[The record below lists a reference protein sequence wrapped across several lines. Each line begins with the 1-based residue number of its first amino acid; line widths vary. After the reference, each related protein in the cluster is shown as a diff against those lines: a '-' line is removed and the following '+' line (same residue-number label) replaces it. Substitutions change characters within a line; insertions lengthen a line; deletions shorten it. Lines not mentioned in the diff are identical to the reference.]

1 MPTYNHTPLF
11 CQDIFLSN
19 LSLPGRGPLIWLA
32 LAYLLYF
39 GQLGVLTPYL
49 AMFLDGRG
57 LTSVEIGQ
65 LLGLITLTRIL
76 GPNLWANLADRSGK
90 CLRILQLGALLALVS
105 FFVIFFADGFWGLT
119 LCFGLIMMFWTAIMP
134 QMEVIT
140 LNSVGGDA
148 HRYSRIRLWGSMG
161 FILLTISAGRLID
174 WFGTEVLLAICV
186 SLLAALLL
194 VSSRLREPQQVPDDT
209 PHTGSIWSKINSPVF
224 LGFILALCLL
234 QVGFGP
240 YNSFF
245 TLYMKD
251 LGYSGLQTGLLLS
264 LGVVAE
270 ILIFLKAGRLIQ
282 RFGIKQMLLVSLVLT
297 VIRWWVLA
305 RFAHFPGILILS
317 QCIHAASFGLTHA
330 TAIQFIHRYF
340 GRRFQSR
347 GQALYVSLAGG
358 LGGAIGNYA
367 AGLLW
372 NQGQGAEQTFIAA
385 AMVVAVALLVIV
397 LIPARKLQCEEIPRP
412 V

>member
-1 MPTYNHTPLF
+1 M
-11 CQDIFLSN
+11 
-19 LSLPGRGPLIWLA
+19 IWLA

-57 LTSVEIGQ
+57 LNSVEIGQ
-65 LLGLITLTRIL
+65 LLALITLTRIL

-90 CLRILQLGALLALVS
+90 SLGILQIGAALALAS
-105 FFVIFFADGFWGLT
+105 FFVIFVADGFWGLT

-140 LNSVGGDA
+140 LNSVAGDA
-148 HRYSRIRLWGSMG
+148 HKYSRIRLWGSLG

-174 WFGTEVLLAICV
+174 WFGTEVLLVICLA
-186 SLLAALLL
+186 LLAALLL
-194 VSSRLREPQQVPDDT
+194 VSTRLREPEQLPDNS
-209 PHTGSIWSKINSPVF
+209 PHTGSIWSKLKSPVF

-245 TLYMKD
+245 TLFMKD
-251 LGYSGLQTGLLLS
+251 LGYSGMQTGLLLS
-264 LGVVAE
+264 LGVLAE

-282 RFGIKQMLLVSLVLT
+282 LFGIKWMLLISLALT
-297 VIRWWVLA
+297 VLRWTLLANFAHLPWVLIA
-305 RFAHFPGILILS
+305 T

-340 GRRFQSR
+340 GRRYQSR

-358 LGGAIGNYA
+358 LGGALGNFG

-372 NQGQGAEQTFIAA
+372 QQGQGATQAFLAA
-385 AMVVAVALLVIV
+385 AMVVGVSLVVIL
-397 LIPARKLQCEEIPRP
+397 LIPSRHLECASEP
-412 V
+412 VR

>member
-1 MPTYNHTPLF
+1 M
-11 CQDIFLSN
+11 
-19 LSLPGRGPLIWLA
+19 IWLA

-57 LTSVEIGQ
+57 LNSVEIGQ
-65 LLGLITLTRIL
+65 LLALITLTRIL

-90 CLRILQLGALLALVS
+90 SLRILQIGAALALAS
-105 FFVIFFADGFWGLT
+105 FFVIFVADGFWGLT

-140 LNSVGGDA
+140 LNSVAGDA
-148 HRYSRIRLWGSMG
+148 HKYSRIRLWGSLG

-174 WFGTEVLLAICV
+174 WFGTEVLLVICLA
-186 SLLAALLL
+186 LLAALLL
-194 VSSRLREPQQVPDDT
+194 VSTRLREPEQLPDNS
-209 PHTGSIWSKINSPVF
+209 PNTGSIWSKLKSPVF

-245 TLYMKD
+245 TLFMKD
-251 LGYSGLQTGLLLS
+251 LGYSGMQTGLLLS
-264 LGVVAE
+264 LGVLAE

-282 RFGIKQMLLVSLVLT
+282 RFGIKWMLLISLALT
-297 VIRWWVLA
+297 VVRWTLLANFAHLPWVLIA
-305 RFAHFPGILILS
+305 T

-340 GRRFQSR
+340 GRRYQSR

-358 LGGAIGNYA
+358 LGGAVGNFG

-372 NQGQGAEQTFIAA
+372 QQGQGATQAFLAA
-385 AMVVAVALLVIV
+385 AMVVGVSLVVIL
-397 LIPARKLQCEEIPRP
+397 LIPSRHLECSSEPAR
-412 V
+412 

>member
-1 MPTYNHTPLF
+1 M
-11 CQDIFLSN
+11 
-19 LSLPGRGPLIWLA
+19 LPSGHLMWLG

-39 GQLGVLTPYL
+39 GQLGVLIPYL

-57 LTSVEIGQ
+57 LNSVEIGQ
-65 LLGLITLTRIL
+65 LLALITLTRIL
-76 GPNLWANLADRSGK
+76 GPNLWANLADRTGK
-90 CLRILQLGALLALVS
+90 CLRILQLGCLLATLS
-105 FFVIFFADGFWGLT
+105 FVLIFIADTFWSLT
-119 LCFGLIMMFWTAIMP
+119 LCFGLVLMFWTAIMP

-140 LNSVGGDA
+140 LNSVAGDS
-148 HRYSRIRLWGSMG
+148 HRYSQIRLWGSLG
-161 FILLTISAGRLID
+161 FILLTILAGRLID
-174 WFGTEVLLAICV
+174 WFGTEVLILIC
-186 SLLAALLL
+186 AAVLIGLLL
-194 VSSRLREPQQVPDDT
+194 VSLRLSEPQSLPDDT
-209 PHTGSIWSKINSPVF
+209 PHTGTIWRRIVTPVF
-224 LGFILALCLL
+224 LGFILAMCLL

-282 RFGIKQMLLVSLVLT
+282 RFGIKHILLFSLVLT
-297 VIRWWVLA
+297 LIRWLLLA
-305 RFAHFPGILILS
+305 YLAFYPGILILS

-330 TAIQFIHRYF
+330 AAIQFIHRFF

-358 LGGAIGNYA
+358 LGGALGNFA

-372 NQGQGAEQTFIAA
+372 QQGQGATEAFTAA
-385 AMVVAVALLVIV
+385 ALILAVATLVVALLPKEQ
-397 LIPARKLQCEEIPRP
+397 LEARQP
-412 V
+412 VG